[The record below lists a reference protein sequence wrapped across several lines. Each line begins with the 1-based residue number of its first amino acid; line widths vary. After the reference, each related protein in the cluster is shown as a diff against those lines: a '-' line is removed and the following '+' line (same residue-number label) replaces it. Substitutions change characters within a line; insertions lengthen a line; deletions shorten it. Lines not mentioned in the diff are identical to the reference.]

1 MCRGVASDTF
11 LDACSAA
18 PSLPDMCDPFREPV
32 SLSAVDPEWSRQYA
46 EQAARIADVLGAL
59 APTIEHIGSTSV
71 PLRGKPIIDIQVAV
85 EEASLARAI
94 VALEELGYRHHGQGA
109 VPGREYLT
117 SRPVQGPSVN
127 VHVFAGHSSLLRDN
141 RIIRDYLRAHPDAA
155 REYVSSKEKALE
167 EGHTDLRAYSHA
179 KAQRVAAIR
188 EAAYRWARAAE
199 D

>member
-1 MCRGVASDTF
+1 VSPEKCRAVASYTF
-11 LDACSAA
+11 PCGVVGGAILYEHVRSLSRAV
-18 PSLPDMCDPFREPV
+18 SLPDFDR
-32 SLSAVDPEWSRQYA
+32 EWSRQYA
-46 EQAARIADVLGAL
+46 EQAARIADVLGTL

-127 VHVFAGHSSLLRDN
+127 VHVFARDSSLLRDN
-141 RIIRDYLRAHPDAA
+141 RIIRDYLRAHPHAA
-155 REYVSSKEKALE
+155 REYVRSKEKALE
-167 EGHTDLRAYSHA
+167 QGHTDLRAYSHA
-179 KAQRVAAIR
+179 KAQCVAAIR
-188 EAAYRWARAAE
+188 EAADALR
-199 D
+199 